1 MTNLY
6 IAWQDRHNREWYP
19 VGRLTRY
26 SSEPVEYAFHYL
38 HGAREAKEA
47 APHFVIPVPG
57 FPEFQHIHRSRSVF
71 SMFRYRAMNPSRP
84 DRPEYLR
91 SLGLDPQDADTIEE
105 LAVSGGRSIADR
117 FETFPAI
124 QPDPDGE
131 FRVRFVVHGL
141 RADRP
146 SAIERINA
154 LTSNDRLLLDLIRNG
169 HNGASSLGVRTEDQQ
184 LLGWLP
190 RYLVDVLFDEHG
202 ERASGIELRVVQVNH
217 SAPLDHRLLVELSGK
232 FPRGVDPM
240 GDLEMY
246 QPIAGQ
252 ASHT

>member
-6 IAWQDRHNREWYP
+6 LAWQDRHNCEWYP

-26 SSEPVEYAFHYL
+26 YSEPVEYAFHYL
-38 HGAREAKEA
+38 HGAREARKA

-57 FPEFQHIHRSRSVF
+57 FPEFQDIHRSRRVF

-91 SLGLDPQDADTIEE
+91 SLGLDPDKTGTIEE
-105 LAVSGGRSIADR
+105 LAVSGGTSRADS

-124 QPDPDGE
+124 EPNPDGE

-141 RADRP
+141 RADRH
-146 SAIERINA
+146 SAIERVND
-154 LTSNDRLLLDLIRNG
+154 LSSNNRLILSLMRNR
-169 HNGASSLGVRTEDQQ
+169 HNGAASLGVRTKDQQ

-190 RYLVDVLFDEHG
+190 RYLVDVLFDDHA
-202 ERASGIELRVVQVNH
+202 ERASDLDLKVVQVNH
-217 SAPLDHRLLVELSGK
+217 KAPLDHRLLVELNGK
-232 FPRGVDPM
+232 FPPGVDPM
-240 GDLEMY
+240 SELEMY
-246 QPIAGQ
+246 QPI
-252 ASHT
+252 SSN